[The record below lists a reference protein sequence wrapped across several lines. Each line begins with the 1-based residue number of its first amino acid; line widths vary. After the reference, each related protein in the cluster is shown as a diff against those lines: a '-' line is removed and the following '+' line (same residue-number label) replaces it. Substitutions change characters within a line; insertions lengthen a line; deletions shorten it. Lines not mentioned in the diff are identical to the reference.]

1 MTATDDPTEQS
12 QDAAILRQ
20 IVARDPRGVEL
31 LYDRYGSVA
40 YALAYR
46 LVRERG
52 LAEDVVQEAF
62 LSIWRLGATYDAR
75 KGVVRSWLLT
85 IVHHRAID
93 QLRTMRAKRSADTAI
108 DEALPIPAREDTWR
122 EVSQGLDRERIR
134 VALAT
139 LPPEQRQVVDLAYF
153 DGLTHS
159 EIAARTGIP
168 LGTVKGRMRLALE
181 KLRDLLAIPDRR
193 DGEMEHAR

>member
-1 MTATDDPTEQS
+1 MTATDDTTEQS
-12 QDAAILRQ
+12 QDAAILRR
-20 IVARDPRGVEL
+20 IVARDPQGIEL
-31 LYDRYGSVA
+31 LYDRYGGMA

-46 LVRERG
+46 VLGERG

-62 LSIWRLGATYDAR
+62 LSVWRLGATYDAR
-75 KGVVRSWLLT
+75 KGAVRTWLLT
-85 IVHHRAID
+85 IVHNRTID
-93 QLRTMRAKRSADTAI
+93 QLRTLRAKRGADTSIEAAI
-108 DEALPIPAREDTWR
+108 PLPAREDTWAA
-122 EVSQGLDRERIR
+122 VAQTLDGERVR
-134 VALAT
+134 AALAT

-153 DGLTHS
+153 GGLTHA

-181 KLRDLLAIPDRR
+181 KLRDLLASPDRR